1 MFVDLCKIPFS
12 LNYSSQ
18 VIDSDH
24 VFTLISF
31 LVTTFLSKRTPL
43 RDLRRSSFAES
54 LMQSMQYL
62 FNKGFSFSESHLALF
77 LPSSNGEQQL

>member
-1 MFVDLCKIPFS
+1 MFRILDILLFVKLLTVTTSS
-12 LNYSSQ
+12 L
-18 VIDSDH
+18 
-24 VFTLISF
+24 LSF